1 MSYYVIFKP
10 EGRLGNAL
18 FRYVASSI
26 ICQKF
31 NMKYILLEDFNKS
44 ENIVDKHNVYNL
56 NDDNYIEFI
65 DRGRNNNY
73 FLNQHILM
81 SGYYQ
86 FDFIL
91 TYFKKDVFD
100 FMSKTKDENHV
111 IQVDMNDG
119 YRKYKINDLL
129 YEKDE
134 KDEMKYYETVIHLR
148 LGDIFRSKQF
158 DYISP
163 EYLQKVY
170 EKEKDNFGGGGIA
183 LVVENKTNKD
193 ELEVISKHI
202 SWFNDRNLDIS
213 LESNDII
220 TDFRLFKNCKTLIC
234 SYSTLSWMAAYFSN
248 TIKKCYIPN
257 YNFFKERRICYFRNP
272 IENTILYDV
281 SSTKFKDTKVCIIT
295 LEKYPERRHK
305 LLDLISCLCKA
316 GLKVEFFNGVDGNEV
331 SIKDTQHDFVKLL
344 EYKSQNYIYDK
355 RLRLNGQSMK
365 KGEIGCALSHVLLY
379 KKLVEDKNHNN
390 YLILEDDVDL
400 DVDLETFYNT
410 LTNIPNNFDVLH
422 ISKSDWYPFEKEDD
436 GKINDI
442 FYKPKKNFFNRT
454 TGYIIS
460 KKGCEKL
467 LSVIKGNIISIPSDD
482 LLSNTYIRNN
492 DFRLYFS
499 ERYVFRERD
508 DAESVIGYVNK
519 VAGAV
524 GQGKSMG
531 NYTRMT
537 DRQRN

>member
-26 ICQKF
+26 VCQKF
-31 NMKYILLEDFNKS
+31 NMKYILLEDFIKD
-44 ENIVDKHNVYNL
+44 ENIIDKKNVYTL
-56 NDDNYIEFI
+56 DDNNYIQFI
-65 DRGRNNNY
+65 DNGKNNNY
-73 FLNQHILM
+73 TFNQHIFM

-91 TYFKKDVFD
+91 TYFKKDVLD
-100 FMSKTKDENHV
+100 FIAKTKDENHI

-129 YEKDE
+129 YDE
-134 KDEMKYYETVIHLR
+134 DEEDKQIKYETIIHLR

-158 DYISP
+158 DYIPP
-163 EYLQKVY
+163 EYFYQVY
-170 EKEKDNFGGGGIA
+170 EKEKDNFKNKNIA

-193 ELEVISKHI
+193 ELEVISKHV
-202 SWFNDRNLDIS
+202 SWFKNKNLDIT

-220 TDFRLFKNCKTLIC
+220 TDFKLFKNCETLIC

-257 YNFFKERRICYFRNP
+257 YNFFNERRICYFRNP

-281 SSTKFKDTKVCIIT
+281 YSTKFKDMKVYIVT
-295 LEKYPERRHK
+295 LEKYPERRQK
-305 LLDLISCLCKA
+305 LLNLISCLCKA

-331 SIKDTQHDFVKLL
+331 IVKDTQFDFVKML

-355 RLRLNGQSMK
+355 RLRLNGQPMM
-365 KGEIGCALSHVLLY
+365 KGEIGCALSHILLY
-379 KKLVEDKNHNN
+379 KKLKEDKE
-390 YLILEDDVDL
+390 YLKYLVLEDDAEL
-400 DVDLETFYNT
+400 DVSLETFYNT
-410 LTNIPNNFDVLH
+410 LMNIPNHFDLLH
-422 ISKSDWYPFEKEDD
+422 ISKSDWYPFEKEEN

-442 FYKPKKNFFNRT
+442 FYKPKKKFFNRT

-460 KKGCEKL
+460 KQGCEKL
-467 LSVIKGNIISIPSDD
+467 LDTIRGNMICLPSDD
-482 LLSNTYIRNN
+482 LLSNTYIRSNN
-492 DFRLYFS
+492 FDLYFS

-508 DAESVIGYVNK
+508 DAKSVIGEINN
-519 VAGAV
+519 
-524 GQGKSMG
+524 S
-531 NYTRMT
+531 
-537 DRQRN
+537 

>member
-26 ICQKF
+26 VCQKF
-31 NMKYILLEDFNKS
+31 NMKYILLEDFDKS
-44 ENIVDKHNVYNL
+44 ENIVDKHNTYIV
-56 NDDNYIEFI
+56 NDDNYIEFL
-65 DRGRNNNY
+65 DKGRNNNY
-73 FLNQHILM
+73 FFDKHILM

-91 TYFKKDVFD
+91 THFKKDVFD
-100 FMSKTKDENHV
+100 FIYKTRDENHV

-129 YEKDE
+129 YEEE
-134 KDEMKYYETVIHLR
+134 KEIKYETVIHLR

-170 EKEKDNFGGGGIA
+170 EKEKDNFINSNGIA

-202 SWFNDRNLDIS
+202 SWFKDRKLDIS

-220 TDFRLFKNCKTLIC
+220 SDFKLFKNCKTLIC

-248 TIKKCYIPN
+248 NIKKCYIPN

-281 SSTKFKDTKVCIIT
+281 YSTKLKDTKVYIIT
-295 LEKYPERRHK
+295 LEKYPERRQK
-305 LLDLISCLCKA
+305 LLDIISCLCKV

-331 SIKDTQHDFVKLL
+331 FVKDTQHDFIKLL

-355 RLRLNGQSMK
+355 RMRLNGQSMK

-379 KKLVEDKNHNN
+379 KKLMIDKNYSN

-400 DVDLETFYNT
+400 DCDLETFYNT
-410 LTNIPNNFDVLH
+410 LINIPNKFDLLH
-422 ISKSDWYPFEKEDD
+422 ISKSDWYPFEKEDN
-436 GKINDI
+436 GKVNDI
-442 FYKPKKNFFNRT
+442 FYKPKKKFFNRT
-454 TGYIIS
+454 TGYVIS
-460 KKGCEKL
+460 KQGCEKL
-467 LSVIKGNIISIPSDD
+467 LSVIKGNMINIPSDD
-482 LLSNTYIRNN
+482 LLSNTYIKSDN
-492 DFRLYFS
+492 FSLYFS

-508 DAESVIGYVNK
+508 DSRSVIGYVN
-519 VAGAV
+519 
-524 GQGKSMG
+524 SL
-531 NYTRMT
+531 
-537 DRQRN
+537 